1 MLTRGGVRER
11 ERERA
16 NVLHCCELPHR
27 FGYARELESES
38 LSRFEELGRR
48 SAQSLGQGDCIT
60 QQYQTEGTGE

>member
-1 MLTRGGVRER
+1 
-11 ERERA
+11 
-16 NVLHCCELPHR
+16 
-27 FGYARELESES
+27 